1 MSKKSREA
9 INSNLKKV
17 LDPPRPKRASHLDG
31 MLNEYAPPEKQPAL
45 QDAPPS
51 RHEPPSRDAPGSQN
65 TLHPVHNEPGARRE
79 PPSQRELVERLLSP
93 KAAHFRF
100 PYEVL
105 DAALSKVNPLPR
117 VVLLRLYRLSAGFD
131 SNTCHV
137 SIGKLVSHCKIGETK
152 LRACLRELERDGY
165 IRRVSIDVAH
175 KNPDARG
182 ITFEVLLPRLPPARR
197 EGGSLREPGALN
209 EPPSP
214 HEPNK
219 VNTYKENTQ
228 TQGKPAAGVRVSSRF
243 SLEECKRYADHL
255 SKTGQGITNP
265 GGYAT
270 KIYRSGEADSL
281 VEKFLNPVPV
291 SDKSKCPDC
300 GGKGYYFPDPSKPE
314 TKRCLHERLHTKI

>member
-1 MSKKSREA
+1 MGKKSREA

-31 MLNEYAPPEKQPAL
+31 LLNEYAPPEKKSVA
-45 QDAPPS
+45 QDTP
-51 RHEPPSRDAPGSQN
+51 
-65 TLHPVHNEPGARRE
+65 LARRE
-79 PPSQRELVERLLSP
+79 PPSPHETGSQIAPDPLHNEPGALREPPARDEPAERVLSP
-93 KAAHFRF
+93 RAAHFRF

-105 DAALSKVNPLPR
+105 DSTFSKVNPLPR
-117 VVLLRLYRLSAGFD
+117 VVLLRLYRLTAGFD

-197 EGGSLREPGALN
+197 EGGASREPGAPN
-209 EPPSP
+209 EPGAQR
-214 HEPNK
+214 EPNK
-219 VNTYKENTQ
+219 VNTFKENTHKQ
-228 TQGKPAAGVRVSSRF
+228 ETPAVSMGVGSKF

-255 SKTGQGITNP
+255 HKTGQGITNP

-281 VEKFLNPVPV
+281 IERFINPTPALDV
-291 SDKSKCPDC
+291 SKCPDC
-300 GGKGYYFPDPSKPE
+300 EGKGYYFPDPTRPE
-314 TKRCLHERLHTKI
+314 TVRCKHERLSV